1 MGERE
6 NMSTS
11 PQSVCPGISELD
23 KIACKLD
30 AVLSSMADGFFII
43 ADDWKVTYANRVVL
57 SYPAAG
63 DIVGKNILHQYSRIR
78 PLLKGL
84 LKARKSKVP
93 VRCDAFIDF
102 AGIWLELNIHPLPGA
117 ELAVYA
123 RDPADSAIDSVSFFA
138 LSPSMVATG
147 VISIAAILSKLISI
161 LASRPKFWA

>member
-63 DIVGKNILHQYSRIR
+63 DIVGKNI
-78 PLLKGL
+78 
-84 LKARKSKVP
+84 
-93 VRCDAFIDF
+93 F
-102 AGIWLELNIHPLPGA
+102 LNCNCKLNTLVKWQQPQ
-117 ELAVYA
+117 
-123 RDPADSAIDSVSFFA
+123 
-138 LSPSMVATG
+138 
-147 VISIAAILSKLISI
+147 AA
-161 LASRPKFWA
+161 